1 MDNKK
6 ILNEVSRIKS
16 VMGLLNENL
25 RTKAVQRTIS
35 IIDDMVGISKNTLRD
50 LTDRYG
56 EEGVSLLKQL
66 SDDTNTRGIGDII
79 EDMKKL
85 PNPKSYDDVLAGL
98 QLSLEKIVD
107 ANEISIAK
115 KIEDIKKSVI
125 ELLGQGQKTG
135 AADYFNTNFK
145 NIANFGDESLENFI
159 KDEWFFS
166 SIDGF
171 SKVDYI
177 EALTLAT
184 EKIPKGIV
192 SKVLKFK
199 DIIVSYS
206 LKEKEIH
213 AKIIKDIDKYK
224 ALKQEVD
231 KLDAGDPNLVKAIE
245 KANAYLSRVEFNLGL
260 LNRKTN
266 RTLSSIEE
274 AVRKQMKDLPKK
286 GPEYKKLDELLKKV
300 TKEDAKI
307 EDIKQYFPNFAEFF
321 KESAELM
328 NSRKAALY
336 RILPDKFN
344 SKILR
349 ANPKVLEASKKLNIW
364 LSAWKVVSGDL
375 GGAFVRFGKDPK
387 KLVRILGT
395 ETMSR
400 LMSYPLK
407 VAMVGTVIDAVAW
420 MWIEEDRISPQFV
433 EENPYIVKA
442 LGVANFNYRDYKNV
456 SRPGDIA
463 LNILTKTFKNLS
475 LTIPAAEIA
484 RLSQKYFKKEGGF
497 AWYDENI
504 DKINILLKDSD
515 FKNKSDEEKAV
526 ILQEIIKENETQL
539 EKLLGFLGREPTVQE
554 LLNKA
559 LMEIENVDKDNGAG
573 ESF

>member
-6 ILNEVSRIKS
+6 ILNEVNRIKS

-25 RTKAVQRTIS
+25 RTKAAQRAIS

-50 LTDRYG
+50 LTDTYG

-85 PNPKSYDDVLAGL
+85 PNPNTYDDVLTGL

-135 AADYFNTNFK
+135 AADYFNRNFK

-177 EALTLAT
+177 ESLKLAT

-192 SKVLKFK
+192 GKALKFK

-206 LKEKEIH
+206 LKEEEIH

-224 ALKQEVD
+224 ALKDEVK

-260 LNRKTN
+260 LNRKTK

-274 AVRKQMKDLPKK
+274 AVRKQMEDLPKK
-286 GPEYKKLDELLKKV
+286 GPEYKKLDGLLKKV
-300 TKEDAKI
+300 TKKDAKI
-307 EDIKQYFPNFAEFF
+307 EDLKQYFPNFVEFF

-349 ANPKVLEASKKLNIW
+349 ANPKVLEASKKLDIYE
-364 LSAWKVVSGDL
+364 STWKVFSGDL
-375 GGAFVRFGKDPK
+375 FGALVRLGKDPK
-387 KLVRILGT
+387 KLIRILGT

-400 LMSYPLK
+400 IMSYPLK
-407 VAMVGTVIDAVAW
+407 VAMIETTIDAAAW
-420 MWIEEDRISPQFV
+420 MWFNEDRVSPQFV

-442 LGVANFNYRDYKNV
+442 LSFANFDYMDYKNV
-456 SRPGDIA
+456 SRPGDIG
-463 LNILTKTFKNLS
+463 LNVLTKTFKNLG
-475 LTIPAAEIA
+475 LTIPAAEVYN
-484 RLSQKYFKKEGGF
+484 LWQKYFKKGGGF
-497 AWYDENI
+497 KWYDENI

-539 EKLLGFLGREPTVQE
+539 EKLLGFLDREPTVQE

-559 LMEIENVDKDNGAG
+559 LMEIEDVDNNNGAG